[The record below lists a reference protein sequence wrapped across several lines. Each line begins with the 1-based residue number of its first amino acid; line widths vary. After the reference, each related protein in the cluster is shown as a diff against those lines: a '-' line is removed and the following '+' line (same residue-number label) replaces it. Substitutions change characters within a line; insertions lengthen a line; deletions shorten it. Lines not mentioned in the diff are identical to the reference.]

1 MNDFYS
7 IDHRRPARCD
17 TGAATLPPIANRKS
31 QIANPLLFILAL
43 LCLLQTGCE
52 STGRTPETDRALMDF
67 YVGNYTTAR
76 NILAPLAEKTDEDY
90 VLNNLR
96 LGSVAL
102 ADYDNDLAEKAFLRA
117 YEVMNSTGVNDGGRG
132 AAAAI
137 VHEKFKV
144 WKGEPFERAMCNFYL
159 GTLYYIKGD
168 YNNARAAFENALFK
182 LREYSDSDKD
192 EAYKDVESDFVVG
205 LVMLGKCWQKLGN
218 EDKARDVFARA
229 EQLNPQARALATPG
243 LEAQANVLLIVDV
256 GDGPQKVTEYDN
268 SIVTFVPKPAQ
279 AGPLP
284 HALVT
289 VDGRGLDI
297 RGTNL
302 APTDLVV
309 TAHDRKWQDIDTIR
323 LAKSAVGTG
332 LMTAGA
338 IRGATARKE
347 GQAWTGAGLMAAGA
361 LLKASGGADL
371 RHWELLPR
379 ATYIIPLR
387 LPPGRHNLTVH
398 FAEHGGL
405 AQSVKGLVAPPQGE
419 ATYYLRIFRTPRPP
433 LEFQ

>member
-1 MNDFYS
+1 MFV
-7 IDHRRPARCD
+7 I
-17 TGAATLPPIANRKS
+17 
-31 QIANPLLFILAL
+31 AL

-52 STGRTPETDRALMDF
+52 STGRTPETDRAIMDF
-67 YVGNYTTAR
+67 YAGNYTGAQR
-76 NILAPLAEKTDEDY
+76 ILAPLSQKTDEDY

-132 AAAAI
+132 AAAAV
-137 VHEKFKV
+137 VHEKFKI
-144 WKGEPFERAMCNFYL
+144 WKGEPYERAMCNFYL
-159 GTLYYIKGD
+159 GTLYYIKAD

-192 EAYKDVESDFVVG
+192 DAYKDVESDFVGG
-205 LVMLGKCWQKLGN
+205 LIMLGKCWQKLGN
-218 EDKARDVFARA
+218 EDKARDIFARA
-229 EQLNPQARALATPG
+229 QQLNPQIRALATPD
-243 LEAQANVLLIVDV
+243 LQAQANVLLIVDF
-256 GDGPQKVTEYDN
+256 GDGPRKVTEHDS
-268 SIVTFVPKPAQ
+268 SIVTFVPKPDQ
-279 AGPLP
+279 APPLP
-284 HALVT
+284 PVQLA
-289 VDGRGLDI
+289 VDGRGMDI
-297 RGTNL
+297 RGTNM

-371 RHWELLPR
+371 RHWEMLPR

-387 LPPGRHNLTVH
+387 LPPGKHNLTVH
-398 FAEHGGL
+398 FGGQL
-405 AQSVKGLVAPPQGE
+405 AQSLNGLVAPPQGE
-419 ATYYLRIFRTPRPP
+419 ATYYVRVFRTPRAPVS
-433 LEFQ
+433 FQ